1 MAPSAH
7 TGLRQVC
14 FGQDRTDTNPRDYP
28 AEFDFIHTRVTVG
41 CWSDMKKQIIQ
52 RAFDHLQP
60 GGWLECQ
67 EVPALIACDD
77 GTMADDYGWLRW
89 ARDFEAVSR
98 LADRQTVVGPLI
110 KEWMLEAGFV
120 DVHETVFKIPLNGWP
135 KEVRLKHVGMMWQR
149 NLLEGLS
156 GFSLGMFNR
165 FLGKSVEEIEVSLFV
180 LRDTQDH

>member
-1 MAPSAH
+1 
-7 TGLRQVC
+7 
-14 FGQDRTDTNPRDYP
+14 
-28 AEFDFIHTRVTVG
+28 
-41 CWSDMKKQIIQ
+41 MKKQIIQ

>member
-1 MAPSAH
+1 
-7 TGLRQVC
+7 
-14 FGQDRTDTNPRDYP
+14 
-28 AEFDFIHTRVTVG
+28 
-41 CWSDMKKQIIQ
+41 MKGQIIQ

-89 ARDFEAVSR
+89 ARDFVAVSE
-98 LADRQTVVGPLI
+98 LADRQSAVGPLI
-110 KEWMLEAGFV
+110 KEWMLEVGFV

-149 NLLEGLS
+149 NLLEGVS

-165 FLGKSVEEIEVSLFV
+165 FLGKSVEEIEVS
-180 LRDTQDH
+180 RSDSGDTYRY